1 MVKVKNPITGE
12 ELNARGKTYFTV
24 MDEAGNTVKY
34 LIADYL
40 VEKEEA
46 KKEGLKTKEEIEEVE
61 EVVEKEVMEE
71 KPKPKP
77 KKKVKAKKKKV
88 KEISEMVKE
97 KPKENDILDF
107 HLPLLP

>member
-40 VEKEEA
+40 VEKEE
-46 KKEGLKTKEEIEEVE
+46 TKEEIEEVE